1 MNLMRRLLVL
11 MLLVACAKSKPI
23 SPAESPYPAGA
34 SASPPAAP
42 SPSLTA
48 SCATICAKN
57 VTCAGLAPAEA
68 KPKQE
73 ECEKVCN
80 SQGGGNPLA
89 AEILPKAMAAVAS
102 KCGGVACDKFGDCY
116 MDTLK
121 AMQEELTGTPRSPAK
136 AVPDETRRRVVELVC
151 KIVADHP
158 GRIPD
163 LNAPNPSSEM
173 IELKWRMEDIGDP
186 SATAEIMKTAIATCG
201 K

>member
-1 MNLMRRLLVL
+1 MRHLALLL
-11 MLLVACAKSKPI
+11 ILVACSKDKPVPP
-23 SPAESPYPAGA
+23 STPPPAPT
-34 SASPPAAP
+34 PAAP
-42 SPSLTA
+42 SLAA

-102 KCGGVACDKFGDCY
+102 KCGGVACDQFGDCY

-121 AMQEELTGTPRSPAK
+121 AMQEELTGVPSQPAK
-136 AVPDETRRRVVELVC
+136 PVPEETRRRVVALVC
-151 KIVADHP
+151 KIVADNP

-163 LNAPNPSSEM
+163 LNAPNPSPDM
-173 IELKWRMEDIGDP
+173 QELKRIMDELADAAAMADL
-186 SATAEIMKTAIATCG
+186 MKTAIATCG

>member
-1 MNLMRRLLVL
+1 MRRLFLLVFL
-11 MLLVACAKSKPI
+11 VLLVACSKD
-23 SPAESPYPAGA
+23 
-34 SASPPAAP
+34 PPAAP
-42 SPSLTA
+42 PTPPSPPTPPAAPVPSLAA

-57 VTCAGLAPAEA
+57 VTCAGLAPADA
-68 KPKQE
+68 KPKQD

-102 KCGGVACDKFGDCY
+102 KCGGVTCEKFGDCY

-121 AMQEELTGTPRSPAK
+121 AVQDELIGAQPSKPIPEA
-136 AVPDETRRRVVELVC
+136 TRQRVVALVC
-151 KIVADHP
+151 KIVADSP

-163 LNAPNPSSEM
+163 LNAPNPSADM
-173 IELKWRMEDIGDP
+173 QELKRLMEEIGD
-186 SATAEIMKTAIATCG
+186 AAAMADLMKTAIATCG

>member
-1 MNLMRRLLVL
+1 MRHLCLVL
-11 MLLVACAKSKPI
+11 LLVACSKDK
-23 SPAESPYPAGA
+23 
-34 SASPPAAP
+34 PAAP
-42 SPSLTA
+42 PAPAPAPTPPAPSLAA

-57 VTCAGLAPAEA
+57 VTCAGLAPADA

-80 SQGGGNPLA
+80 SQGSGNPLA

-102 KCGGVACDKFGDCY
+102 KCGGVDCEKFGDCY

-121 AMQEELTGTPRSPAK
+121 AMQEELTG
-136 AVPDETRRRVVELVC
+136 VPSQPKPVPEETRKRVVALVC
-151 KIVADHP
+151 KIVADNP

-163 LNAPNPSSEM
+163 LNAPNPSADM
-173 IELKWRMEDIGDP
+173 QELKR
-186 SATAEIMKTAIATCG
+186 IMDDLADAAAMADLMKSAIATCG